1 MYSQA
6 CSVVIGMHPDQATGS
21 IVEFAMENDKPFAV
35 IPCCV
40 FPRLF
45 PYRFIRESP
54 VQDDAASFAEIP
66 PPPPSTPPTSAA
78 SPAPSLSFWESPSPY
93 GSAQERPTY
102 GTGMQRVVTHSQL
115 VRFLM
120 QQSGAETLFLPF
132 EGANQV
138 VYLSRPYSHTYGADV
153 MCCGAIQGSDFG
165 TEILKWIGL

>member
-1 MYSQA
+1 
-6 CSVVIGMHPDQATGS
+6 MHPDQATGS
-21 IVEFAMENDKPFAV
+21 IVEFAMENYKPFAV

-45 PYRFIRESP
+45 PNRFIREP
-54 VQDDAASFAEIP
+54 PTQDDAASFAELP
-66 PPPPSTPPTSAA
+66 PPPPSTPPPPPPPPPSAAA
-78 SPAPSLSFWESPSPY
+78 SPAPSLSFWEPPSPY
-93 GSAQERPTY
+93 GAAQERPTY
-102 GTGMQRVVTHSQL
+102 GAGTQRVVTHSQL

-138 VYLSRPYSHTYGADV
+138 VYLSRPYSDTYGADV

-165 TEILKWIGL
+165 ADILKWIGL